1 MASKSC
7 ERCGEDDP
15 ITLDWHHTDPRTKEH
30 SVSKMWKDRGRQS
43 ILDEIAKC
51 QCLCANC
58 HRKVHRD
65 LRNQQNTPL

>member
-30 SVSKMWKDRGRQS
+30 AVSKMWKERGRQA
-43 ILDEIAKC
+43 ILNEIAKC

-65 LRNQQNTPL
+65 LRNQKDTPD